1 MRRTLVTIAALLA
14 GCAATAHA
22 QSPAAGWPSKTVR
35 MLLGPG
41 PGSVAD
47 GLTRVMAQALS
58 EMWGQQV
65 VVENRSGAGNTIAP
79 AIVAKSA
86 PDGYTLHR
94 CGVGDAIAP
103 ALYKK
108 LPYDHLKDFAIL
120 TRIGHTPNILVAH
133 PSLPV
138 KGLQDFIKLARANPG
153 KLDYGT
159 TGIGSSPQ
167 LSYELLKSM
176 TKINVVFIPYK
187 AAALAQADLLAGRII
202 TQMSNLPNHIDTV
215 KTGKV
220 RALGVTSGKRNP
232 RLPDVPTIAE
242 QGVPGYD
249 VSSWY
254 GICSP
259 VGVDKAIQAKIEADS
274 LKVLAIP
281 EVKQRLTDL
290 GVEVEP
296 MNSTEFTAFVR
307 AETAKWGKVV
317 REAGIPQQ

>member
-1 MRRTLVTIAALLA
+1 MRTAAYAIVASLVLVTSHAA
-14 GCAATAHA
+14 A
-22 QSPAAGWPSKTVR
+22 QPQPGWPAKPVR

-58 EMWGQQV
+58 EHWGQQV

-79 AIVAKSA
+79 AIVAKSP

-94 CGVGDAIAP
+94 CGVGDSIAP

-108 LPYDHLKDFAIL
+108 LSYDHLKDFAIL
-120 TRIGHTPNILVAH
+120 ARIGHTPNILVVH

-138 KGLQDFIKLARANPG
+138 TGLQDFIKLARANPG

-167 LSYELLKSM
+167 LSFELLKSM
-176 TKINVVFIPYK
+176 TKINVVFVPYK
-187 AAALAQADLLAGRII
+187 MAALAQTDLLAGRII
-202 TQMSNLPNHIDTV
+202 AQMSNLPNHIDTV
-215 KTGKV
+215 KQGKV
-220 RALGVTSGKRNP
+220 RALGVTSGKRNS
-232 RLPDVPTIAE
+232 RLPQVPTIAE

-254 GICSP
+254 GICAP
-259 VGVDKAIQAKIEADS
+259 AGVEKSIQAKIEGDS
-274 LKVLAIP
+274 LKVLAIAD
-281 EVKQRLTDL
+281 VKQRLMDL

-296 MNSTEFTAFVR
+296 MNSVDFTAFFR
-307 AETAKWGKVV
+307 SETERWGKVV
-317 REAGIPQQ
+317 REAGIPRQ

>member
-1 MRRTLVTIAALLA
+1 MRITLATLAASLTLA
-14 GCAATAHA
+14 APHAAA
-22 QSPAAGWPSKTVR
+22 QAPANWPAKPVR
-35 MLLGPG
+35 MMLGPG

-58 EMWGQQV
+58 EHWSQQV
-65 VVENRSGAGNTIAP
+65 IVENRSGAGNTIAP

-94 CGVGDAIAP
+94 CGVGDSIAP

-108 LPYDHLKDFAIL
+108 LSYDHLKDFAIL
-120 TRIGHTPNILVAH
+120 ARIGHTPNILVAH

-167 LSYELLKSM
+167 LSFELLKSM
-176 TKINVVFIPYK
+176 TKINVVFVPYK
-187 AAALAQADLLAGRII
+187 AAALAQSDLLAGRIV

-215 KTGKV
+215 KQGKV

-232 RLPDVPTIAE
+232 RLPQVPTIAE

-281 EVKQRLTDL
+281 DVKQRLTDL

-296 MNSTEFTAFVR
+296 MNSAEFTAFFR
-307 AETAKWGKVV
+307 AETERWGKVV
-317 REAGIPQQ
+317 REAGIPKQ

>member
-1 MRRTLVTIAALLA
+1 MRITLATLAASFVLA
-14 GCAATAHA
+14 APSASA
-22 QSPAAGWPSKTVR
+22 QAPANWPAKPVR
-35 MLLGPG
+35 MMLGPG

-58 EMWGQQV
+58 DHWGQQV
-65 VVENRSGAGNTIAP
+65 VVDNRSGAGNTIAP

-94 CGVGDAIAP
+94 CGVGDSIAP

-108 LPYDHLKDFAIL
+108 LSYDHLKDFAIL
-120 TRIGHTPNILVAH
+120 ARIGHTPNILVVH

-138 KGLQDFIKLARANPG
+138 KGLQDFIKLARDNPG

-176 TKINVVFIPYK
+176 TKMNVVFVPYK
-187 AAALAQADLLAGRII
+187 MAALAQADLLAGRII
-202 TQMSNLPNHIDTV
+202 SQMSNLPNHIDTV
-215 KTGKV
+215 KQGKV

-232 RLPDVPTIAE
+232 RLPNVPTIAE

-259 VGVDKAIQAKIEADS
+259 VGVDKGVQAKIETDS
-274 LKVLAIP
+274 LKVLTIP
-281 EVKQRLTDL
+281 DVKQRLTDL

-296 MNSTEFTAFVR
+296 MNSVEFTAFFR
-307 AETAKWGKVV
+307 AETDRWGKVV
-317 REAGIPQQ
+317 REAGIPKQ

>member
-1 MRRTLVTIAALLA
+1 MRRILVPVAAVLA
-14 GCAATAHA
+14 GAAATAQA
-22 QSPAAGWPSKTVR
+22 QSSAAGWPAKPVR
-35 MLLGPG
+35 LLLGPG

-47 GLTRVMAQALS
+47 ALTRVMAQALS
-58 EMWGQQV
+58 ELWNQQV

-79 AIVAKSA
+79 AVVAKSA

-94 CGVGDAIAP
+94 CGVGDSIAP

-108 LPYDHLKDFAIL
+108 LSYDHLKDFAIL
-120 TRIGHTPNILVAH
+120 ARIGHTPNILVVH

-138 KGLQDFIKLARANPG
+138 KGLQDFVKLARANPG

-159 TGIGSSPQ
+159 TGVGSSPQ

-187 AAALAQADLLAGRII
+187 AAALAHADLLAGRII
-202 TQMSNLPNHIDTV
+202 SQMSNLPNHIDTV

-220 RALGVTSGKRNP
+220 RALGVTSGKRSP
-232 RLPDVPTIAE
+232 RLPQVPTIAE

-254 GICSP
+254 GICAP
-259 VGVDKAIQAKIEADS
+259 VGVDKTVQAKIEADAI
-274 LKVLAIP
+274 KVLAIP

-296 MNSTEFTAFVR
+296 MNAAEFTAFFR
-307 AETAKWGKVV
+307 AETAKWTKVA
-317 REAGIPQQ
+317 REAGIVPQ